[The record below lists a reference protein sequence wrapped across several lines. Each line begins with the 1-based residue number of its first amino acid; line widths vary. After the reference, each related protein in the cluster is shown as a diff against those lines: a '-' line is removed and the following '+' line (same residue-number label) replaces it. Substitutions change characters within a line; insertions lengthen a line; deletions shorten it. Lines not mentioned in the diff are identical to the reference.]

1 MHPYRQK
8 LEDSLYEQK
17 ELLSLLEEK
26 SKLINSAISNSQE
39 LNWNNMSVML
49 KLDTIDFKISLIEN
63 NNRIKSVKNAIKIK
77 QDYFDR
83 FITQIEKDIAEVE
96 QHYDDYLSKVIE
108 LSLKDS
114 NVKLFLSKND
124 FNKIAE
130 NIELKIKVFK
140 EFKKILGKQQST

>member
-140 EFKKILGKQQST
+140 EFKKILGK